1 MLETS
6 RVDYTKHPR
15 FFLSYIFSFGCHDW
29 IYRVGANP
37 CSWLVPDAVLRG
49 NDQSFLLSILNDAQ
63 KCSHSWQVL
72 QFVSEER
79 KGKGSRC

>member
-6 RVDYTKHPR
+6 RVEYTKHPR
-15 FFLSYIFSFGCHDW
+15 FFLSYPFSIGCHDW
-29 IYRVGANP
+29 LHRVGANP